1 MWRQLVWVEQWVS
14 VRNVDRTG
22 VFLFYLIEVQTDSGL
37 FLRSD
42 SSTIGQSVWLR
53 WVEFV

>member
-42 SSTIGQSVWLR
+42 SSTISQSVWLR